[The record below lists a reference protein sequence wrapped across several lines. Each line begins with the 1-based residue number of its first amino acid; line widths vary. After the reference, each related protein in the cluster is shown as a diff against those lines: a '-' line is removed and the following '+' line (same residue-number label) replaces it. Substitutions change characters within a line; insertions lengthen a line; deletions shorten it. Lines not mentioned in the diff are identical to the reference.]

1 MTRYLEVLAG
11 LVLAG
16 VSFEAFAQTPASAP
30 IASPPATAAPAVGAQ
45 TSAAAEAQVRTF
57 LFNLQAGKT
66 SEAVDGFLGATTTPG
81 QKPGERD
88 NLLAQI
94 NAAVQAYGPVTSYEK
109 IRSDPAGTMVI
120 RQFYLVQHRDMVV
133 RWEFDF
139 VRTGM
144 GWRVDYF
151 AFDDQPR
158 SWF

>member
-1 MTRYLEVLAG
+1 MTRHLALLAG
-11 LVLAG
+11 FALFGNGL
-16 VSFEAFAQTPASAP
+16 EARAQTPTPAP
-30 IASPPATAAPAVGAQ
+30 APTAAPTPSAPASQ
-45 TSAAAEAQVRTF
+45 TVAAAEAQVRTF

-66 SEAVDGFLGATTTPG
+66 AEAVDGFLGSTTTPG
-81 QKPGERD
+81 QKPGDRE

-94 NAAVQAYGPVTSYEK
+94 NAALQAYGPVISYEK
-109 IRSDPAGTMVI
+109 ARADAIGTMVI
-120 RQFYLVQHRDMVV
+120 RQYYLVQHRDMVV

-144 GWRVDYF
+144 GWRIDYF